1 MFLPS
6 KQNKILEIID
16 ETANSYLQ
24 GDSKPYT
31 AQHEEKGSFPSFHCK
46 VMVSSKHSRPDIQTA
61 VEFFTTWVTKPDED
75 DYKKLAREILYL
87 REMMNMTLNSSAS
100 NTEMCNGG

>member
-1 MFLPS
+1 MMKKDLFHHFIAKLWFL
-6 KQNKILEIID
+6 
-16 ETANSYLQ
+16 
-24 GDSKPYT
+24 
-31 AQHEEKGSFPSFHCK
+31 
-46 VMVSSKHSRPDIQTA
+46 SKHSRPDIQTA
-61 VEFFTTWVTKPDED
+61 VEFFTTLVTKPGED

>member
-1 MFLPS
+1 MRLKIVIYRAIQNPIQLNTKKKDLFHHFIAKLWFL
-6 KQNKILEIID
+6 
-16 ETANSYLQ
+16 
-24 GDSKPYT
+24 
-31 AQHEEKGSFPSFHCK
+31 
-46 VMVSSKHSRPDIQTA
+46 SKHSRPEIQTA
-61 VEFFTTWVTKPDED
+61 VEFFTTWVTKPDEG

>member
-1 MFLPS
+1 MPVNNQKPIQLNMKKKDLFHHFISLQSNGFL
-6 KQNKILEIID
+6 
-16 ETANSYLQ
+16 
-24 GDSKPYT
+24 
-31 AQHEEKGSFPSFHCK
+31 
-46 VMVSSKHSRPDIQTA
+46 SKHSRLDIQTA

-87 REMMNMTLNSSAS
+87 REMMNMTLNSSTS